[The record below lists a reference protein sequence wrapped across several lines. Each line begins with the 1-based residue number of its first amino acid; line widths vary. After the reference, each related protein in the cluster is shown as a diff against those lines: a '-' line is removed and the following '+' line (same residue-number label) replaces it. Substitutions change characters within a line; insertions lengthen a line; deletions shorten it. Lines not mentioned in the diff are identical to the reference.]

1 MRFTKPD
8 TRSVLAWL
16 LAAALAAFSLLPI
29 ANWIPGGHEAPWY
42 RTVAS
47 GWITGSAIV
56 LGVGVVLAIISQR
69 VPALWRDRGG
79 ETPRDPWRLAG
90 GWIVVLVTAAA
101 GMLYLAIALLVFDGR
116 PLHIDEISQLLQA
129 STFAEGRLWRE
140 SAYPEFFSSMHMVD
154 AGGRTY
160 SHFPAGG
167 PAMLVPG
174 VIAGAPWIIVPLCG
188 AVAVWA
194 VIEIMRL
201 TEPRPRVAFAAALLT
216 AFAPFLVFMSG
227 TFMNHVPALMWLLIA
242 VACLIR
248 VMASPRPLPWVAMA
262 GGFAF
267 GAAATIRPVDA
278 FAFALPAGI
287 WYLARAVGDRQ
298 RWKDALASAAG
309 VVIPMTMLA
318 WVNWRTTGAPHRF
331 GYEVLWG
338 KAFGLGFH
346 DAPWGDPHTPV
357 RGVEILNLAM
367 LRLGT
372 YLFETPIPAL
382 IPAIVALSLS
392 RRLHAPDRYLLACSA
407 FLLGLNFLYWHDG
420 FYVGPRFMIPLV
432 PVIALWTARFLPAIR
447 ERAAGTLAYRTAVF
461 ASITAV
467 ALALIVLIPSRAQQY
482 STGLATM
489 RWNADAAAE
498 ASGVQGALVL
508 VRESWGSQVLARLWA
523 RDVSRTD
530 AERLYRY
537 VDTCALHEGALELEA
552 RDLRGEAALRALAP
566 LMRDS
571 ARVVPTD
578 VSPDRTERML
588 PGARYSVECTDR
600 VMDDRAGFTSVT
612 PLLLATGGGNVYARD
627 LHAKNLVLLRAFPDR
642 PVFLLRPPGA
652 AEGLSPAFIP
662 LRRDSL
668 ESVWSRA
675 QR

>member
-1 MRFTKPD
+1 M
-8 TRSVLAWL
+8 LAWL
-16 LAAALAAFSLLPI
+16 LASVLAALSLLPI
-29 ANWIPGGHEAPWY
+29 VNWIPGGHEAPWY

-47 GWITGSAIV
+47 GWVAGSAIV
-56 LGVGVVLAIISQR
+56 LGVGLVLAIISRR

-79 ETPRDPWRLAG
+79 EPGGDPWQLAN
-90 GWIVVLVTAAA
+90 GWIAVVVTVAA
-101 GMLYLAIALLVFDGR
+101 GLLYLAIALLIFDGR
-116 PLHIDEISQLLQA
+116 PLHIDEVSQLLQA
-129 STFAEGRLWRE
+129 STFAEGRLWRA
-140 SAYPEFFSSMHMVD
+140 SAHPEFFSSMHMVD
-154 AGGRTY
+154 AGGRSY

-174 VIAGAPWIIVPLCG
+174 VIVGAPWIIVPLCG

-194 VIEIMRL
+194 VIEIIRR
-201 TEPRPRVAFAAALLT
+201 TEPRPGVAFVAVLLT

-242 VACLIR
+242 VACLLR
-248 VMASPRPLPWVAMA
+248 VMASPVPLPRVALL
-262 GGFAF
+262 GGLAF

-287 WYLARAVGDRQ
+287 WYLARAIADRH
-298 RWKDALASAAG
+298 RWKDALASGLG
-309 VVIPMTMLA
+309 VVIPMAMLGM
-318 WVNWRTTGAPHRF
+318 VNWRTTGAPHRF

-346 DAPWGDPHTPV
+346 DAPWGDPHTPL
-357 RGVEILNLAM
+357 RGLEILNLAM

-372 YLFETPIPAL
+372 YLFETPVPAL
-382 IPAIVALSLS
+382 IPAIVALTLT
-392 RRLHAPDRYLLACSA
+392 RRLRAPDRYLLASAA
-407 FLLGLNFLYWHDG
+407 FLLGLYFLYWHDG

-432 PVIALWTARFLPAIR
+432 PVLALWTARFLPAIR
-447 ERAAGTLAYRTAVF
+447 ERASGTLGHRTTVF
-461 ASITAV
+461 ASITAIVIALV
-467 ALALIVLIPSRAQQY
+467 ALIPSRAQQY
-482 STGLATM
+482 ASGLATM
-489 RWNADAAAE
+489 RWNVDAAAE
-498 ASGVQGALVL
+498 AGGVRNALVL

-537 VDTCALHEGALELEA
+537 VDTCVLHERLLELEA
-552 RDLRGEAALRALAP
+552 GDLRSEAAVQALTP

-571 ARVVPTD
+571 ARVVLSD

-588 PGARYSVECTDR
+588 PGSSYSAECTAR

-627 LHAKNLVLLRAFPDR
+627 LHARNLVLLRAFPDR
-642 PVFLLRPPGA
+642 PVFLLRPAGF
-652 AEGLSPAFIP
+652 AEGLPPTFVA

-668 ESVWSRA
+668 ETVWSATRR
-675 QR
+675 Q